1 MQKKVTP
8 RQNRVAAEIK
18 KLVSEFL
25 LRDSHIAYECENE
38 GEGER
43 LDPRLISV
51 TDVVVSPCL
60 QHAKIYVAPL
70 NAQLPTELCLD
81 FLEKCSKQIRHH
93 VGANLRLKFTPELV
107 FFLDKTFDYAQH
119 IEELLQKCHTVD
131 SQN

>member
-25 LRDSHIAYECENE
+25 LRDSHILYECGSE
-38 GEGER
+38 GGK

-70 NAQLPTELCLD
+70 DAQLPAELCLD
-81 FLEKCSKQIRHH
+81 FLEKCNKQVRHH

-107 FFLDKTFDYAQH
+107 FFLDNTFNYAQH
-119 IEELLQKCHTVD
+119 IEELLQKCHNID